1 MAAAA
6 ANPQRLKRNRCPNS
20 TVRRATAAKAE
31 ADGRCRECASVNDQE
46 QKPRLNTEIKAM
58 SKPTSEDLFAKE
70 RRLRRL
76 AAERGFALVRPWGHE
91 RRKVGNLGQGY
102 VLVPHHSGMALDE
115 VEEILKRL
123 KRNHH

>member
-31 ADGRCRECASVNDQE
+31 ADRRCRECASVNDQE

-91 RRKVGNLGQGY
+91 RRKVGNEGY

-115 VEEILKRL
+115 VEEVLKRR